1 MTAKSSFS
9 LTDQQSAFARAL
21 VNSGRYPSMSAVV
34 QQGLELL
41 RQRTEAE
48 EVDLLALRDLV
59 ERRRNGR
66 FVSADNMKDR
76 VANMLERK
84 RKEHGLGR

>member
-1 MTAKSSFS
+1 MTVKSSFS
-9 LTDQQSAFARAL
+9 LTDQQSAFAHAL

-34 QQGLELL
+34 QQGVELL

-48 EVDLLALRDLV
+48 EADVLALRDLV

-66 FVSADNMKDR
+66 FVSSNDMKER
-76 VANMLERK
+76 IANMLERK
-84 RKEHGLGR
+84 REEHGLDR

>member
-9 LTDQQSAFARAL
+9 LTDRQNAFARAL
-21 VNSGRYPSMSAVV
+21 VDSGRYPSMSAVV

-48 EVDLLALRDLV
+48 EADVLALRDLV

-66 FVSADNMKDR
+66 FVSADDMKDR
-76 VANMLERK
+76 VATMLERK